1 MKRPGQV
8 LPCALLMVGA
18 VALLVAPTPFI
29 KAGSNIARRI
39 RISHTHY
46 DAPPV
51 GHSSWRADA
60 VSASVVAVTSQPK
73 PAVSASDD
81 ASSEPMRRASA
92 RVAVVAQSSEAHS
105 PLAPH
110 ADAMTNGDSLAAE
123 HDTPTASRISSIT
136 QAERNAEASLGIYA
150 QQPRPPILAVSPGG
164 RLSLAFYL
172 DREADNTP
180 MFTVSNPRGVVILPS
195 AMRLSGDGAS
205 QWFRDVRI
213 VFVDSTQPSMSTW
226 PNVLGER
233 STVPDNYNEVVV
245 GLARSASAI
254 RTTDA
259 SELHLIIRAYDEGVA
274 FRFVVPDGATGD
286 AIRGHPRHESIE
298 FNLPPD
304 TYSYWTRS
312 AQKTYARMRLTDWAH
327 PCEAPLTLEYS
338 DGQWVSLLEAA
349 QVNFPRMRYA
359 RGSALDGI
367 VTQLHEPF
375 IIDRVP
381 FAMPWR
387 VIMVADKPG
396 QLLEHNYLVLNLNPP
411 NALADTSWIK
421 PGRVMRSMSLR
432 TLPLLEQIDF
442 AVERNIEYV
451 HLDAGWYGNE
461 YDPASDATK
470 WNASIVD
477 LPRVISYAKWKK
489 RGIILYVN
497 HLALE
502 RQIDELFPLY
512 RKWGVDGV
520 KFGFVNVGPQNW
532 TVWLHDAIRKA
543 AEHKLV
549 VDVHD
554 DYRPTGF
561 SRTYPHLLQVEGIY
575 GDEGMPSANQS
586 TIYPFTRFLAGHADH
601 TYCFM
606 DVHMTK
612 TKAHQLALTVINFG
626 PLQFLSW
633 YDSPAGYKSKL
644 DEIEFWADLPTV
656 WDDTKVV
663 DAVPGEYVAIARR
676 SGASWW
682 VGIVTNESARR
693 LTLSLGFLEGGA
705 GDGRYDVRVY
715 EDANEKTIGKRSI
728 PMSAGGV
735 GLAFSLRESGGVA
748 LQFRSRVGK

>member
-1 MKRPGQV
+1 MESQQR
-8 LPCALLMVGA
+8 A
-18 VALLVAPTPFI
+18 
-29 KAGSNIARRI
+29 AGK
-39 RISHTHY
+39 T
-46 DAPPV
+46 
-51 GHSSWRADA
+51 
-60 VSASVVAVTSQPK
+60 
-73 PAVSASDD
+73 
-81 ASSEPMRRASA
+81 
-92 RVAVVAQSSEAHS
+92 
-105 PLAPH
+105 
-110 ADAMTNGDSLAAE
+110 
-123 HDTPTASRISSIT
+123 
-136 QAERNAEASLGIYA
+136 
-150 QQPRPPILAVSPGG
+150 
-164 RLSLAFYL
+164 
-172 DREADNTP
+172 
-180 MFTVSNPRGVVILPS
+180 GVVILPVLSRRSVLTCCVVLGLVSVSLSSRRRDALRSDVTTTSGLSQVGPTHDVQSPDGRLRLHLAFGVNGS
-195 AMRLSGDGAS
+195 AVYTLGSKEHGFVVLPSSMSILRRLQPASDFSPWRVLTTERTQVDTTWRPLWGERALVADRYNGLTLAVARLSSGG
-205 QWFRDVRI
+205 
-213 VFVDSTQPSMSTW
+213 
-226 PNVLGER
+226 
-233 STVPDNYNEVVV
+233 VPE
-245 GLARSASAI
+245 A
-254 RTTDA
+254 
-259 SELHLIIRAYDEGVA
+259 HLEIRAYDEGVA
-274 FRFVVPDGATGD
+274 FRFLLAGTSLSAQVVGD
-286 AIRGHPRHESIE
+286 RHE
-298 FNLPPD
+298 FNMPAGVQAF
-304 TYSYWTRS
+304 WAWS
-312 AQKTYARMRLTDWAH
+312 AQKMYSKVDLESAWPK
-327 PCEAPLTLEYS
+327 PCEPPLTMQLPRATDDVGVPS
-338 DGQWVSLLEAA
+338 SSNDGGPWVSLLEAA
-349 QVNFPRMRYA
+349 QVNFPHMRLA
-359 RGSALDGI
+359 MQGPNRLMTVLDGEAS
-367 VTQLHEPF
+367 VPSA
-375 IIDRVP
+375 P

-396 QLLEHNYLVLNLNPP
+396 QLLERNYLVLNLNPP

-656 WDDTKVV
+656 WHDTRVLDAEPGDYVV
-663 DAVPGEYVAIARR
+663 VARR
-676 SGASWW
+676 NGRDWWLGA
-682 VGIVTNESARR
+682 ITNELGRNVTVS
-693 LTLSLGFLEGGA
+693 LDFLSDETAFEA
-705 GDGRYDVRVY
+705 QSY
-715 EDANEKTIGKRSI
+715 EDGQDKKVTRRVLDVSHKSTL
-728 PMSAGGV
+728 PM
-735 GLAFSLRESGGVA
+735 FMRPSGGVA
-748 LQFRSRVGK
+748 VRLRCASHAR